1 MLKIGD
7 DKGKWHY
14 LALPSN
20 VDEDEDQKIV
30 YLDYLKAYRQK
41 VTVIFIAMGVYTL
54 FELR

>member
-1 MLKIGD
+1 MLNIGD

-30 YLDYLKAYRQK
+30 YLDYLKAYRQN

>member
-20 VDEDEDQKIV
+20 VDEDEDQKII

>member
-1 MLKIGD
+1 MLKIGH

-30 YLDYLKAYRQK
+30 YLDYLKAYRQNI
-41 VTVIFIAMGVYTL
+41 TVIFIAMGVYTL